1 MILTM
6 IAVLILTWDALQMT
20 AEEKK
25 LNDFLIEVIKHNHLC
40 QHCELCHENELCF
53 FASECIKNDFYYY
66 QEED

>member
-1 MILTM
+1 
-6 IAVLILTWDALQMT
+6 MT

-25 LNDFLIEVIKHNHLC
+25 KEKELNDYLIEVIKHSHLC

-66 QEED
+66 QEGD